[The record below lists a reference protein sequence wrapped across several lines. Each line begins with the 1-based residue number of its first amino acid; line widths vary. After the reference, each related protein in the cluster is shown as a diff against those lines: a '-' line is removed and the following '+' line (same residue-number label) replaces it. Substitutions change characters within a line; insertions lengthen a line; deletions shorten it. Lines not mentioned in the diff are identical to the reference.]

1 MVKHTHAIRRLLA
14 NEMYECVWPFGRVV
28 AQKVKLTLKINPYRV
43 IWRSFLIIL
52 HKSTSWA
59 KIFTKLNDINRT

>member
-28 AQKVKLTLKINPYRV
+28 AQKVKLTLNKSLPCDME
-43 IWRSFLIIL
+43 IIFN
-52 HKSTSWA
+52 HIA
-59 KIFTKLNDINRT
+59 QIY